1 MRDLSASERAI
12 VGAIAERRT
21 ELVETAARL
30 ITFDTTAR
38 NVGDPAREER
48 PLQEYLAERLALR
61 GAEIDLFEPTAESL
75 VGKPLIPP
83 GLDFAGRPQLIAT
96 FRGAGEGRSL
106 IFNGHI
112 DVVPAHEEDGWAS
125 PPFSPEVRDGL
136 LYGRGSCDMKGG
148 IAAMVVAA
156 EVLAANSALAGDL
169 IVATNTD
176 EESSGA
182 GGVALVERGLHA
194 DGAIVTEPTALEIW
208 TCCRGSNYATVKVPG
223 RSGHAEKP
231 HPDWREGGAVNAIAK
246 ARVVLDAID
255 ALRTSWAADPA
266 LVHPVLSQPDV
277 SATMIHAGDWAVT
290 IPGSCTIVLGAM
302 YLPVQASA
310 DRPASRVEREV
321 SEWIGR
327 YCAEHDD
334 WLAANPPQI
343 TWEAVAVMPY
353 ETPHDAPIVA
363 AAQAGV
369 AAVGRKPI
377 LSGLDSWFDGATLSV
392 LGGIPSVGLGPT
404 GLGRGHASVG
414 HGVNEHVPVDD
425 LVLTAQALAV
435 AAMRFCNP
443 G

>member
-1 MRDLSASERAI
+1 LSDLSPTERAI
-12 VGAIAERRT
+12 VGAIAERRD
-21 ELVETAARL
+21 ELMELAARL
-30 ITFDTTAR
+30 ISFDTTAR

-48 PLQEYLAERLALR
+48 PLQEHLSARLALS
-61 GAEIDLFEPTAESL
+61 GAAVDLFEPTSESL

-83 GLDFAGRPQLIAT
+83 GLDFVGRPQLIAT
-96 FRGAGEGRSL
+96 FRGVGEGRSL

-255 ALRTSWAADPA
+255 ALRTSWAADTA

-302 YLPVQASA
+302 YLPVQASV
-310 DRPASRVEREV
+310 DRPSSRVEREV

-327 YCAEHDD
+327 YCAEHDE

-343 TWEAVAVMPY
+343 TWEAAAVMPY
-353 ETPHDAPIVA
+353 DTPVESPIVA

-369 AAVGRKPI
+369 AAVGREPI